1 MRSDSSKII
10 LPRLIFVTG
19 KGGTGKSTV
28 AAAMAV
34 ALSRRRAT
42 TLADLDR
49 RRSALRLLGSHD
61 GDGSAKPSPL
71 GENLDGV
78 ALTPH
83 TELENFIERI
93 VPVKAISRR
102 MLQSRTFGYVT
113 AALPGLEAFLMLE
126 RLRIMAGEAALKDR
140 FIVVDGPASGSALEF
155 LSVADGVKGIAPTG
169 TLNRLAS
176 GVHTFLID
184 GARFGVAITVSPEE
198 MALREALE
206 TADAL
211 RNRLGIEWIIAVLN
225 TTSKV
230 LFDAADIAALTPL
243 KTHAQLALRRNA
255 IAEYT
260 IRARAQLKA
269 AGLRVIELPML
280 FLPELGK
287 REAMHLADKI
297 EPALSYQ

>member
-1 MRSDSSKII
+1 MRSDSSKIT

-28 AAAMAV
+28 AAAMAL
-34 ALSRRRAT
+34 ALSRRRPT

-49 RRSALRLLGSHD
+49 RRSALRLLGSHNGV
-61 GDGSAKPSPL
+61 GDARPSRL
-71 GENLDGV
+71 GEHLDGI

-83 TELENFIERI
+83 AELEAFIERI

-184 GARFGVAITVSPEE
+184 SARFGVAITVSPEE

-211 RNRLGIEWIIAVLN
+211 RNRLGIQWIIAVLN
-225 TTSKV
+225 STSKV
-230 LFDAADIAALTPL
+230 LFDAADIAALSPF
-243 KTHAQLALRRNA
+243 KAHAQLALRRNA

-260 IRARAQLKA
+260 MRAREQLKA
-269 AGLRVIELPML
+269 AGLRVIELPTL

-287 REAMHLADKI
+287 REAMQLADKL
-297 EPALSYQ
+297 EHAMPEQ